1 MTENRLIE
9 DYDQGQAVR
18 PPAVATPWQ
27 QAQATETFS
36 SPAFTPTLPPL
47 DLDGLGKDFIDPA
60 DIEWKRVSP
69 KYLKVRMISRAIWSL
84 IMIALACLPLL
95 FTEVLGWWNM
105 PLWLSVSLAAVMV
118 VWQIWLTIIVRRQ
131 VRALGYSERAEHLL
145 TRKGIMFRKV
155 RAVPYGRIQFIDVSS
170 GPVENMVG
178 LSHLDIKTAG
188 GASTVLPGLDRAEAQ
203 RLREILTDLSETK
216 MVGL

>member
-9 DYDQGQAVR
+9 DNDQVQAVR
-18 PPAVATPWQ
+18 PSATEVPWQ
-27 QAQATETFS
+27 ESEAQNPVS
-36 SPAFTPTLPPL
+36 SPVFTPTLPPL

-69 KYLKVRMISRAIWSL
+69 KYFKVRMISRAIWSL

-95 FTEVLGWWNM
+95 LTEVLGWWNM

-118 VWQIWLTIIVRRQ
+118 VWQIWLTVIVSRQ

-145 TRKGIMFRKV
+145 TRRGIMFRKV

-170 GPVENMVG
+170 GPIENMVG

-188 GASTVLPGLDRAEAQ
+188 GASTVLPGLDRTEAQ
-203 RLREILTDLSETK
+203 RLREILTDLSDTK

>member
-9 DYDQGQAVR
+9 DHDQGQAV
-18 PPAVATPWQ
+18 PLPAAPWQ
-27 QAQATETFS
+27 ETEEQVPVS
-36 SPAFTPTLPPL
+36 SPVFTPTLPPL
-47 DLDGLGKDFIDPA
+47 DLDGLGKGFIDPA

-84 IMIALACLPLL
+84 LMIALACLPLL
-95 FTEVLGWWNM
+95 FTEVLGWWNA
-105 PLWLSVSLAAVMV
+105 PLWLSVSLVAVMV

-155 RAVPYGRIQFIDVSS
+155 RAVPYGRIQFIDMSS

-203 RLREILTDLSETK
+203 RLREILTDLSDTK

>member
-9 DYDQGQAVR
+9 DNDQGQAV
-18 PPAVATPWQ
+18 PSPAAPWQ
-27 QAQATETFS
+27 ETEEQVPVS
-36 SPAFTPTLPPL
+36 SPVFTPTLPPL

-145 TRKGIMFRKV
+145 TRKGIMFRQV
-155 RAVPYGRIQFIDVSS
+155 RAVPYGRIQFIDMSS
-170 GPVENMVG
+170 GPIENMVG

-203 RLREILTDLSETK
+203 RLREILTDLSDTK

>member
-9 DYDQGQAVR
+9 DNDQGQAVR
-18 PPAVATPWQ
+18 PSATEVPWQ
-27 QAQATETFS
+27 ESEAQNPVS
-36 SPAFTPTLPPL
+36 SPVFTPTLPPL

-69 KYLKVRMISRAIWSL
+69 KYFKVRMISRAIWSL

-95 FTEVLGWWNM
+95 LTEVLGWWNM

-118 VWQIWLTIIVRRQ
+118 VWQIWLTVIVSRQ

-145 TRKGIMFRKV
+145 DPQGHHVPQGARSTL
-155 RAVPYGRIQFIDVSS
+155 RAH
-170 GPVENMVG
+170 PV
-178 LSHLDIKTAG
+178 H
-188 GASTVLPGLDRAEAQ
+188 
-203 RLREILTDLSETK
+203 
-216 MVGL
+216 

>member
-9 DYDQGQAVR
+9 DYDQGQAV
-18 PPAVATPWQ
+18 PSPAAPWQ
-27 QAQATETFS
+27 ETEEQVPVS
-36 SPAFTPTLPPL
+36 SPVFTPTLPPL

-95 FTEVLGWWNM
+95 FTEVLGWWNA
-105 PLWLSVSLAAVMV
+105 PLWLSVSLVAVMV
-118 VWQIWLTIIVRRQ
+118 VWQIWLIVIVSRQ